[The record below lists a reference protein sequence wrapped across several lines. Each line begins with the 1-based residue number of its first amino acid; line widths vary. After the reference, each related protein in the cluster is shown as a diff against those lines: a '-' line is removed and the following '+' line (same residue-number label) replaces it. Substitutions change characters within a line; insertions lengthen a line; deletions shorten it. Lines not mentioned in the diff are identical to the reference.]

1 MKDRILEIARKEIQF
16 KGFRFTMND
25 LARQAGISTKTLYVM
40 YTSKNEIIDQLLDQA
55 IHDIRTSEQAIIDD
69 PSLEMIDKLR
79 RLLILVPSD
88 FQFFQMNRLYE
99 LQRYYPEQW
108 HRLDQFINVQWDSVR
123 QLLREGIAS
132 RKLKSF
138 QIDLFIEMYIGG
150 LYRLLEQ
157 SAKQEF
163 HMTLEEALDAM
174 IDIMLDGILSREG
187 E

>member
-1 MKDRILEIARKEIQF
+1 MKERILEIALKEIQY

-40 YTSKNEIIDQLLDQA
+40 YTSKVEIIDQLLDQA
-55 IHDIRTSEQAIIDD
+55 MDEIRIREEAIIAD
-69 PSLEMIDKLR
+69 PNQKLMDKIR
-79 RLLILVPSD
+79 QLLILVPSD
-88 FQFFQMNRLYE
+88 FQFFHMNRLYE

-108 HRLDQFINVQWDSVR
+108 QRLDQFVNVQWDGVR
-123 QLLREGIAS
+123 QLLQEGIAS

-138 QIDLFIEMYIGG
+138 PIDLFIEMYIGG

-163 HMTLEEALDAM
+163 HMTLEDALEAM
-174 IDIMLDGILSREG
+174 IDIMLGGIMNREG